1 MPVVITTTPGLGDPA
16 KRQRF
21 IGYATLA
28 FVLVLAGI
36 DAAQWYL
43 PHEPLGVAVE
53 AALFL
58 ATLGLAAL
66 LALLLD
72 GVGWLGRRA
81 PALRL
86 GLLALALHIVL
97 RVVDPG
103 LHAGRLVF
111 GAERTWLYAPEGCE
125 FGVRFGGKGSI
136 LSGRVKLA
144 DGREIEA
151 RRALRID
158 ARAAAALGAECVVF
172 AAAVPAEALP
182 ALRAQAIERLRY
194 TAAQAGMTV
203 ERLDETPAPADGAG
217 AGALPLAVLLVARG
231 AGRDAA
237 NAPIHRRFE
246 GRVFVGA
253 RSLVAIWAVAVVPGA
268 EAPFPPAARRFT
280 EGVARR

>member
-43 PHEPLGVAVE
+43 PHEPVGLAVE
-53 AALFL
+53 AALVL
-58 ATLGLAAL
+58 ATFGLAAL
-66 LALLLD
+66 LTRLLK
-72 GVGWLGRRA
+72 GVGWLGRCQA
-81 PALRL
+81 PLRL
-86 GLLALALHIVL
+86 GLLALAVHIAL

-125 FGVRFGGKGSI
+125 FAVRFGGKGSI
-136 LSGRVKLA
+136 LTGRVKLA
-144 DGREIEA
+144 DGREVEA
-151 RRALRID
+151 RRALRIE

-203 ERLDETPAPADGAG
+203 ERLDETAPAASGEA
-217 AGALPLAVLLVARG
+217 AAPPPAVLMVARSQ
-231 AGRDAA
+231 GRDAA

-246 GRVFVGA
+246 GRVFVGT
-253 RSLVAIWAVAVVPGA
+253 RSLMAIWAVAVVPGA
-268 EAPFPPAARRFT
+268 EAPFPPAAGRFT
-280 EGVARR
+280 ESVGRR